1 MIIID
6 KEKCTGCGACVRDCL
21 NKTLILKDG
30 KAEWIRECFRCMH
43 CIAACPAGAVSVDD
57 PEYDMEEVFPIEEA
71 SCFIPAEKILN
82 LIRSRR
88 TIRHFQKRGIEKEK
102 LDLLLDA
109 GRFSPTG
116 SNAQNVS
123 FIVIREKRDEFNAAA
138 MQAFRSYRTPERFAE
153 IFPPPFSVDRID
165 FEDDDFLFKGADTII
180 LTVCPRDDNAAIAS
194 ANMELA
200 ANGMGLGMLYVGFFV
215 RLINRDPSLR
225 EYLGL
230 SEGDHVATALGF
242 GYPNVKYYRTVPRKP
257 AKATWM

>member
-43 CIAACPAGAVSVDD
+43 CVAACPAGAVSVDD

-123 FIVIREKRDEFNAAA
+123 YIVIQKEREAFNSVA
-138 MQAFRSYRTPERFAE
+138 MRAFRTYNDPKRFAE
-153 IFPPPFSVDRID
+153 VYPPPYARDRMD
-165 FEDDDFLFKGADTII
+165 FEDDEFLFKGADTII
-180 LTVCPRDDNAAIAS
+180 LTICPRDDNAAIAS

-200 ANGMGLGMLYVGFFV
+200 ANGMGLGMLYVGIFV
-215 RLINRDPSLR
+215 RLVNRDPSLR
-225 EYLGL
+225 QYLGL

-242 GYPNVKYYRTVPRKP
+242 GYPDVRYYRTVPRKP
-257 AKATWM
+257 ARVRWM